1 MQKFHNLWH
10 HPAEYASYNFMFSE
24 ETRIV
29 QQLNIIQKKKQKY
42 QENIS
47 YIFKLQ
53 LDTILIIP
61 FFVLQYLPL
70 INDAY
75 AEILII

>member
-1 MQKFHNLWH
+1 
-10 HPAEYASYNFMFSE
+10 MFSE